1 MVLII
6 YLKKQLFFI
15 EAASIPTEGE
25 RVEYLL
31 AFTLGSELALVD
43 TNKHTHPHTKLQH
56 TNLKLF
62 LRKNNYLKA
71 IN

>member
-1 MVLII
+1 MLGDSNS
-6 YLKKQLFFI
+6 LFEKKRLFFI

-43 TNKHTHPHTKLQH
+43 TQKHT
-56 TNLKLF
+56 
-62 LRKNNYLKA
+62 
-71 IN
+71 

>member
-1 MVLII
+1 MFRDIMALII

-43 TNKHTHPHTKLQH
+43 TNKHTHPHTS
-56 TNLKLF
+56 
-62 LRKNNYLKA
+62 
-71 IN
+71 